1 LILFASPDFEDNSS
15 DQTPPLLTTSE
26 TRGRASSKLD
36 LLYEP
41 RTGKIRTWVSAQY
54 PKFFLSTVAI
64 KEMSSSR
71 HIFLL
76 GPGYIGAEILSLLT
90 QEGSYQITTMIRRPA
105 AAAEFE
111 NLGIKV
117 VLGTLDDREIIV
129 EQVSQA
135 DIVVHTATA
144 DHLPSVESVIQ
155 GAEIRAK
162 AGKST
167 IYIHTSG
174 ASLLGDQSAGEYL
187 SNKIFYDDKP
197 ADIDA
202 LPDDAPHRMVDLAI
216 IKARQRLGK
225 AAKLAIMI
233 PPVIYGVSSQGR
245 LSIQLPT
252 MARYSIKHGYAGHI
266 GKGLSVWSQVHIK
279 DLARAYVLLLHWLE
293 GSDSSDIYENPYFFC
308 ENGSELSWGECA
320 AEIGRVLHQRGLFE
334 SPDTKTIPRDRYDD
348 IFGPEYTDVVLGSN
362 SRNRA
367 HRLRKLGWGPREK
380 ETLISLREEE
390 VPLIL
395 KEDKPFSGYS
405 KAVAS

>member
-1 LILFASPDFEDNSS
+1 
-15 DQTPPLLTTSE
+15 
-26 TRGRASSKLD
+26 
-36 LLYEP
+36 
-41 RTGKIRTWVSAQY
+41 
-54 PKFFLSTVAI
+54 
-64 KEMSSSR
+64 MSSSR
-71 HIFLL
+71 HVFLV
-76 GPGYIGAEILSLLT
+76 GPGYIGAEILSLLA
-90 QEGSYQITTMIRRPA
+90 QKGSYEITTMVRRPA

-129 EQVSQA
+129 ELASHA
-135 DIVVHTATA
+135 DIVIHTATA
-144 DHLPSVESVIQ
+144 DHLPSVESIIQ
-155 GAEIRAK
+155 GVDIRAK

-167 IYIHTSG
+167 VYIHTSG
-174 ASLLGDQSAGEYL
+174 ASLLGDQSAGEHL
-187 SNKIFYDDKP
+187 SGKIFFDDKP

-202 LPDDAPHRMVDLAI
+202 LPDTAPHRMVDLAI
-216 IKARQRLGK
+216 IKARQRLGE

-233 PPVIYGVSSQGR
+233 PPVIYGVSSAGR

-252 MARYSIKHGYAGHI
+252 MVRYSIKHGYAGHV

-320 AEIGRVLHQRGLFE
+320 AEIGRSLHDCGVFE
-334 SPDTKTIPRDRYDD
+334 AAQTRTIPRDLYSD
-348 IFGPEYTDVVLGSN
+348 IFGSDYTDVVLGSN

-367 HRLRKLGWGPREK
+367 QRLRKLGWEPREK
-380 ETLISLREEE
+380 GTLVSLRDEE

-395 KEDKPFSGYS
+395 KEDKPFFGYS

>member
-1 LILFASPDFEDNSS
+1 M
-15 DQTPPLLTTSE
+15 
-26 TRGRASSKLD
+26 
-36 LLYEP
+36 
-41 RTGKIRTWVSAQY
+41 V
-54 PKFFLSTVAI
+54 
-64 KEMSSSR
+64 
-71 HIFLL
+71 
-76 GPGYIGAEILSLLT
+76 
-90 QEGSYQITTMIRRPA
+90 RRPA

-117 VLGTLDDREIIV
+117 FLGTLDDRETIV

-135 DIVVHTATA
+135 DIVIHTATA
-144 DHLPSVESVIQ
+144 DHLPSVTSVIQ
-155 GAEIRAK
+155 GVDIRAK

-174 ASLLGDQSAGEYL
+174 ASLLGDQSAGEYR
-187 SNKIFYDDKP
+187 SNKIFYDDDP

-216 IKARQRLGK
+216 IEARQRLGR

-320 AEIGRVLHQRGLFE
+320 AEIGHSLHQRGLFK
-334 SPDTKTIPRDRYDD
+334 SPGTITIPRDHYND

-367 HRLRKLGWGPREK
+367 HRLRKLGWEPREK
-380 ETLISLREEE
+380 ETLVSLREEE
-390 VPLIL
+390 MPLIL
-395 KEDKPFSGYS
+395 KEDKPFFGYS
-405 KAVAS
+405 KTVAS